1 MPKVQAGGRRGR
13 RLTEAT
19 VRISPREAIGAVLL
33 TGGSVCAGILLPA
46 TLAAGLKALSPFESV
61 VLADGLAAAAVG
73 AWMLL
78 VRGKNP

>member
-1 MPKVQAGGRRGR
+1 VKVQA
-13 RLTEAT
+13 
-19 VRISPREAIGAVLL
+19 REAVGAVLL

-46 TLAAGLKALSPFESV
+46 ALAGLKALSPFESV
-61 VLADGLAAAAVG
+61 VLADGFAAIAVG